1 MNEKINF
8 YYSAMK
14 GGKTTRIFQLIH
26 DLEENGKTV
35 LLIKPKID
43 EKGNDCIINRQ
54 GQKRK
59 VDILLESE
67 ERILSESYIDKIIES
82 DYIIVDEVQFLT
94 EQQITELWKINKKIN
109 IPINCFGL
117 RTNFRG
123 ELFSGSKALLSLA
136 DEIIKMDTNSL
147 CVCGEP
153 AEFNAR
159 KINNKFTTSG
169 DEVEIDQTN
178 KNISYVPL
186 CGKCYYEK
194 VYTKIKKKL

>member
-1 MNEKINF
+1 MSIQSKEDLL
-8 YYSAMK
+8 YYLEQD
-14 GGKTTRIFQLIH
+14 RIALKRPAGF
-26 DLEENGKTV
+26 V
-35 LLIKPKID
+35 L
-43 EKGNDCIINRQ
+43 
-54 GQKRK
+54 QKDNIWK
-59 VDILLESE
+59 FEILLRKAEYYCNCMPGK
-67 ERILSESYIDKIIES
+67 L
-82 DYIIVDEVQFLT
+82 
-94 EQQITELWKINKKIN
+94 KKIGSIYKRRLYRLGAKCGGFS

-169 DEVEIDQTN
+169 EEVEIDQTN
-178 KNISYVPL
+178 KDISYVPL

>member
-1 MNEKINF
+1 MNSKIKF

-14 GGKTTRIFQLIH
+14 GGKTTRIFQRIY

-35 LLIKPKID
+35 LLIKPRID
-43 EKGNDCIINRQ
+43 KKGDDCIVNRQ

-67 ERILSESYIDKIIES
+67 EKLLSESYIDKIVES
-82 DYIIVDEVQFLT
+82 DYIIVDEAQFLT
-94 EQQITELWKINKKIN
+94 EKQIVELWKINKKIN

-117 RTNFRG
+117 RTNFHG
-123 ELFSGSKALLSLA
+123 ELFSGSKGLLSLA

-147 CVCGEP
+147 CSCGES
-153 AEFNAR
+153 AEFSA
-159 KINNKFTTSG
+159 KKVNNVFTVDG
-169 DEVEIDQTN
+169 EEVNIDLSDSD
-178 KNISYVPL
+178 ISYVPL

-194 VYTKIKKKL
+194 VYTKRKKN

>member
-1 MNEKINF
+1 MNSKIKF

-14 GGKTTRIFQLIH
+14 GGKTTRIFQRIY

-35 LLIKPKID
+35 LLIKPRID
-43 EKGNDCIINRQ
+43 KKGDDCIVNRQ

-67 ERILSESYIDKIIES
+67 EKLLSESYIDKIVES
-82 DYIIVDEVQFLT
+82 DYIIVDEAQFLT
-94 EQQITELWKINKKIN
+94 EKQIVELWKINKKIN

-123 ELFSGSKALLSLA
+123 ELFSGSKGLLSLA

-147 CVCGEP
+147 CSCGES
-153 AEFNAR
+153 AEFSA
-159 KINNKFTTSG
+159 KKVNNVFTVDG
-169 DEVEIDQTN
+169 EEVNIDLSDSD
-178 KNISYVPL
+178 ISYVPL

-194 VYTKIKKKL
+194 VYTKRKKN

>member
-14 GGKTTRIFQLIH
+14 GGKTTRILQRIY
-26 DLEENGKTV
+26 DLEENGNTV

-43 EKGNDCIINRQ
+43 EKGDDCIINRQ

-59 VDILLESE
+59 ADILLESE
-67 ERILSESYIDKIIES
+67 ERLLSESYIDKIIES
-82 DYIIVDEVQFLT
+82 DYIIVDETQFLT
-94 EQQITELWKINKKIN
+94 EKQITELWKINKKIN
-109 IPINCFGL
+109 IPISCFGL

-147 CVCGEP
+147 CSCGEQ
-153 AEFNAR
+153 AEFSAK
-159 KINNKFTTSG
+159 KINNQFTING
-169 DEVEIDQTN
+169 EEVEIDQIN

>member
-1 MNEKINF
+1 MNSKIKF

-14 GGKTTRIFQLIH
+14 GGKTTRIFQRIY

-35 LLIKPKID
+35 LLIKPRID
-43 EKGNDCIINRQ
+43 KKGDDCIVNRQ

-59 VDILLESE
+59 VDILLETE
-67 ERILSESYIDKIIES
+67 DKLLSESYIDKIIES
-82 DYIIVDEVQFLT
+82 DYIIVDEAQFLT
-94 EQQITELWKINKKIN
+94 EKQIVELWKINKKIN

-123 ELFSGSKALLSLA
+123 ELFSGSERLLSLA

-147 CVCGEP
+147 CNCGEQ
-153 AEFNAR
+153 AEFSAR
-159 KINNKFTTSG
+159 KVNNIFTADG
-169 DEVEIDQTN
+169 EEVNIDLN
-178 KNISYVPL
+178 DSDVSYVPL

-194 VYTKIKKKL
+194 VYTKRKKN

>member
-1 MNEKINF
+1 MNEKMKF

-14 GGKTTRIFQLIH
+14 GGKTTRILQRIY
-26 DLEENGKTV
+26 DLEENGNTV

-43 EKGNDCIINRQ
+43 EKGDDCIINRQ

-59 VDILLESE
+59 ADILLESE
-67 ERILSESYIDKIIES
+67 ERLLSESYIDKIIES
-82 DYIIVDEVQFLT
+82 DYIIVDEAQFLT
-94 EQQITELWKINKKIN
+94 EKQITELWKINKKIN
-109 IPINCFGL
+109 IPISCFGL

-147 CVCGEP
+147 CSCGEQ
-153 AEFNAR
+153 AEFSAK
-159 KINNKFTTSG
+159 KINNQFTING
-169 DEVEIDQTN
+169 EEVEIDQIN
-178 KNISYVPL
+178 KNVSYVPL

>member
-1 MNEKINF
+1 MNEKMIF

-14 GGKTTRIFQLIH
+14 GGKTTRIFQRIY

-43 EKGNDCIINRQ
+43 KKGGDCIVNRQ
-54 GQKRK
+54 NKKRK

-67 ERILSESYIDKIIES
+67 ERLLSESYIDKIIES
-82 DYIIVDEVQFLT
+82 DYIIVDEAQFLT
-94 EQQITELWKINKKIN
+94 EKQITELWKINKKIN
-109 IPINCFGL
+109 IPVNCFGL
-117 RTNFRG
+117 KTNFRG
-123 ELFSGSKALLSLA
+123 ELFSGSERLLSLA

-147 CVCGEP
+147 CSCGEQ

-159 KINNKFTTSG
+159 KVNNVFTIEG
-169 DEVEIDQTN
+169 EEVNIDLN
-178 KNISYVPL
+178 DSNVVYVPL

-194 VYTKIKKKL
+194 VYTKRKKN